1 MLATH
6 NRLKHYSNWN
16 WLHYG
21 FIAILPRL
29 RSEFIPNLSLIGC
42 LMEGCQ
48 VLFFAM
54 FFTGIHRKTKWIL
67 CYQSERNSTKN
78 KTFPSFQSLQ
88 LLRICHHIFVV
99 KRNNPLHI
107 LLPAKNIFWSVL
119 LVFCILL
126 RKKCFQMDFYVSR
139 RIFMP
144 WYF

>member
-1 MLATH
+1 MLAIQ

-21 FIAILPRL
+21 FIAILPR
-29 RSEFIPNLSLIGC
+29 SISQFIPNLSLIGC
-42 LMEGCQ
+42 LTEGCQ
-48 VLFFAM
+48 DFFAT

-78 KTFPSFQSLQ
+78 KTFPSLQSLQ